1 MPNDNVKDM
10 VNSLAGGDNIKAQDA
25 FKNALSDKIGQAL
38 DDKRQSVATD
48 WLNSAQDQEA
58 IKDASGLDAGAS
70 SVVTPGQESPVEE
83 PVADEVEID
92 QGGEDVNQLSFQKFK
107 KTLTELK
114 EDSPKET
121 AEFKKLSPAEKQAV
135 KDVFTL
141 LGNTKGEIITKVD
154 GIIKQVAKK
163 RNVKVSAIEDYF
175 DNEIL
180 KLKEIKNGNCNKNT
194 QRYGS

>member
-10 VNSLAGGDNIKAQDA
+10 VNSLASGDNIKAQDA

-107 KTLTELK
+107 KTLVELK

>member
-10 VNSLAGGDNIKAQDA
+10 VDSLTGGDNVKAQDA

-58 IKDASGLDAGAS
+58 IKDASELDAGAS

-92 QGGEDVNQLSFQKFK
+92 QGGEVD
-107 KTLTELK
+107 
-114 EDSPKET
+114 
-121 AEFKKLSPAEKQAV
+121 APAIVPAV
-135 KDVFTL
+135 
-141 LGNTKGEIITKVD
+141 
-154 GIIKQVAKK
+154 
-163 RNVKVSAIEDYF
+163 
-175 DNEIL
+175 
-180 KLKEIKNGNCNKNT
+180 
-194 QRYGS
+194 

>member
-10 VNSLAGGDNIKAQDA
+10 VNSLAGGDSIKAQDA

-83 PVADEVEID
+83 PAQDVEID
-92 QGGEDVNQLSFQKFK
+92 QGGEVD
-107 KTLTELK
+107 E
-114 EDSPKET
+114 
-121 AEFKKLSPAEKQAV
+121 PAVVPEV
-135 KDVFTL
+135 
-141 LGNTKGEIITKVD
+141 
-154 GIIKQVAKK
+154 
-163 RNVKVSAIEDYF
+163 
-175 DNEIL
+175 
-180 KLKEIKNGNCNKNT
+180 
-194 QRYGS
+194 